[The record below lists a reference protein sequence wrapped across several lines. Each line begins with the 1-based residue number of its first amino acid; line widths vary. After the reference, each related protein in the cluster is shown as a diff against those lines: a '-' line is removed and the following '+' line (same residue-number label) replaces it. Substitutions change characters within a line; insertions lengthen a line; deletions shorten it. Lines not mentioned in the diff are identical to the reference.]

1 MNGAV
6 SRTVQ
11 TRRGGFPIITGVTPM
26 KITCWFVMLFVL
38 TVGCANPENGP
49 PIKPPPGVDPLPT
62 SSEAQVDRD
71 AAWEDLQAL
80 LAEYYQVLP
89 RQDVKELL
97 VNAGG
102 TSYSQR
108 FAAELGDMGSWP
120 TGGALYIY
128 GWKGE
133 SSYYTIVVRTEG
145 TNVDLNDGT
154 SLLEKRE
161 FGIDQ

>member
-1 MNGAV
+1 
-6 SRTVQ
+6 
-11 TRRGGFPIITGVTPM
+11 M
-26 KITCWFVMLFVL
+26 KIMCCFAMLFVL
-38 TVGCANPENGP
+38 TFGCANPENGP
-49 PIKPPPGVDPLPT
+49 PIQPPPGVDPVPT
-62 SSEAQVDRD
+62 SSEAEVDRD

-108 FAAELGDMGSWP
+108 FAADLGEMGNWP
-120 TGGALYIY
+120 AGGALYIY

-145 TNVDLNDGT
+145 TNVDMNGGT
-154 SLLEKRE
+154 SILEKRE
-161 FGIDQ
+161 FGIDP

>member
-1 MNGAV
+1 
-6 SRTVQ
+6 
-11 TRRGGFPIITGVTPM
+11 M
-26 KITCWFVMLFVL
+26 KTMCWLSMLFL
-38 TVGCANPENGP
+38 LNVGCIHSENGP
-49 PIKPPPGVDPLPT
+49 PIKPPAGVDPVPI
-62 SSEAQVDRD
+62 SSEAQIDRD

-80 LAEYYQVLP
+80 LAENDGVLP

-108 FAAELGDMGSWP
+108 FAADLGEMGSWP
-120 TGGALYIY
+120 AGGALYIY
-128 GWKGE
+128 GWKGK

-145 TNVDLNDGT
+145 ANVALDDGA

-161 FGIDQ
+161 FEVGQ

>member
-1 MNGAV
+1 
-6 SRTVQ
+6 
-11 TRRGGFPIITGVTPM
+11 M
-26 KITCWFVMLFVL
+26 KTTCWLSMLFL
-38 TVGCANPENGP
+38 LNVGCIHPENGP
-49 PIKPPPGVDPLPT
+49 PIKPPGVDPVPI
-62 SSEAQVDRD
+62 SSEAHLDRVG
-71 AAWEDLQAL
+71 AWEDLQAL

-108 FAAELGDMGSWP
+108 FAADLGEMGSWP
-120 TGGALYIY
+120 AGGALYIY

-161 FGIDQ
+161 FEVGQ

>member
-1 MNGAV
+1 
-6 SRTVQ
+6 
-11 TRRGGFPIITGVTPM
+11 M
-26 KITCWFVMLFVL
+26 KKVIPLFMLFVL
-38 TVGCANPENGP
+38 TAGCTNPENGP
-49 PIKPPPGVDPLPT
+49 PIKPPSGGDPLPV

-108 FAAELGDMGSWP
+108 FAADLGEMGSWP
-120 TGGALYIY
+120 AGGALYIY

-161 FGIDQ
+161 FEVGQ

>member
-1 MNGAV
+1 
-6 SRTVQ
+6 
-11 TRRGGFPIITGVTPM
+11 M
-26 KITCWFVMLFVL
+26 KTTCWLLMLFL
-38 TVGCANPENGP
+38 LNVGCIHSENGP
-49 PIKPPPGVDPLPT
+49 PIKPAGVDPVPI
-62 SSEAQVDRD
+62 SSEAQLDRD

-108 FAAELGDMGSWP
+108 FAAELGEEGRWP
-120 TGGALYIY
+120 SGGALYVY

-145 TNVDLNDGT
+145 TNVDMNGGT
-154 SLLEKRE
+154 SILEKRE
-161 FGIDQ
+161 FGIDP

>member
-1 MNGAV
+1 
-6 SRTVQ
+6 
-11 TRRGGFPIITGVTPM
+11 M
-26 KITCWFVMLFVL
+26 KIMCCFAMLFAL
-38 TVGCANPENGP
+38 TAGCTNPENGP
-49 PIKPPPGVDPLPT
+49 PIKPPSGGDPLPV
-62 SSEAQVDRD
+62 SSEAEVDRD

-108 FAAELGDMGSWP
+108 FAADLGEMGSWP
-120 TGGALYIY
+120 AGGALYIY

-145 TNVDLNDGT
+145 TNVDMNGGT
-154 SLLEKRE
+154 SILEKRE
-161 FGIDQ
+161 FGIDP

>member
-1 MNGAV
+1 
-6 SRTVQ
+6 
-11 TRRGGFPIITGVTPM
+11 M
-26 KITCWFVMLFVL
+26 KTTCWLSILFL
-38 TVGCANPENGP
+38 LNVGCIHPENGP
-49 PIKPPPGVDPLPT
+49 PIKPSAGVDPVPI
-62 SSEAQVDRD
+62 SSEAQLDRD

-108 FAAELGDMGSWP
+108 FAADLGEMGSWP
-120 TGGALYIY
+120 AGGALYIY

-161 FGIDQ
+161 FEVGE

>member
-1 MNGAV
+1 
-6 SRTVQ
+6 
-11 TRRGGFPIITGVTPM
+11 M
-26 KITCWFVMLFVL
+26 KTTCWLSMLFL
-38 TVGCANPENGP
+38 LSVGCINPENGP
-49 PIKPPPGVDPLPT
+49 SIKPPSGVDPVPI
-62 SSEAQVDRD
+62 SSEAQLDRD

-108 FAAELGDMGSWP
+108 FAAELGEMGSWP

-161 FGIDQ
+161 FEVGQ

>member
-1 MNGAV
+1 
-6 SRTVQ
+6 
-11 TRRGGFPIITGVTPM
+11 M
-26 KITCWFVMLFVL
+26 KTMCWLSMLFL
-38 TVGCANPENGP
+38 LNVGCIHSENGP
-49 PIKPPPGVDPLPT
+49 PIKPPAGVDPVPI
-62 SSEAQVDRD
+62 SSEAQIDRD

-80 LAEYYQVLP
+80 LAENDGVLP

-108 FAAELGDMGSWP
+108 FAADLGGMGSWP

-128 GWKGE
+128 GWKGK

-145 TNVDLNDGT
+145 ANVALDDETG
-154 SLLEKRE
+154 LLEKRE
-161 FGIDQ
+161 FKVSE

>member
-1 MNGAV
+1 MKK
-6 SRTVQ
+6 
-11 TRRGGFPIITGVTPM
+11 IIM
-26 KITCWFVMLFVL
+26 LFMLFVVS
-38 TVGCANPENGP
+38 TGCANPENGP
-49 PIKPPPGVDPLPT
+49 SIKPPSGVDPLPT

-108 FAAELGDMGSWP
+108 FAADLGDMGSWP
-120 TGGALYIY
+120 AGGALYIY

-145 TNVDLNDGT
+145 TNVDMNGGT
-154 SLLEKRE
+154 SILEKRE
-161 FGIDQ
+161 FGIDP

>member
-1 MNGAV
+1 M
-6 SRTVQ
+6 
-11 TRRGGFPIITGVTPM
+11 
-26 KITCWFVMLFVL
+26 
-38 TVGCANPENGP
+38 
-49 PIKPPPGVDPLPT
+49 
-62 SSEAQVDRD
+62 
-71 AAWEDLQAL
+71 
-80 LAEYYQVLP
+80 
-89 RQDVKELL
+89 KELL

-108 FAAELGDMGSWP
+108 FAADLGEMGSWP

-161 FGIDQ
+161 FEVGQ

>member
-1 MNGAV
+1 
-6 SRTVQ
+6 
-11 TRRGGFPIITGVTPM
+11 M
-26 KITCWFVMLFVL
+26 KTMCWLSMLFL
-38 TVGCANPENGP
+38 LNVGCIHPENGP
-49 PIKPPPGVDPLPT
+49 PIKPPAGVDPVPI
-62 SSEAQVDRD
+62 SSEAQLDRD

-108 FAAELGDMGSWP
+108 FAADLGEMGSWP

-161 FGIDQ
+161 FEVGQ

>member
-1 MNGAV
+1 
-6 SRTVQ
+6 
-11 TRRGGFPIITGVTPM
+11 M
-26 KITCWFVMLFVL
+26 KTMCWLSMLFL
-38 TVGCANPENGP
+38 LNVGCIHPENGP
-49 PIKPPPGVDPLPT
+49 PIKPPAGVDPVPI
-62 SSEAQVDRD
+62 SSEAQLDRD

-80 LAEYYQVLP
+80 LMEYYQVLP

-108 FAAELGDMGSWP
+108 FAADLGEMGSWP

-161 FGIDQ
+161 FEVGQ

>member
-1 MNGAV
+1 
-6 SRTVQ
+6 
-11 TRRGGFPIITGVTPM
+11 M
-26 KITCWFVMLFVL
+26 KITCWLAMLFVL
-38 TVGCANPENGP
+38 TVGCVNPENGP
-49 PIKPPPGVDPLPT
+49 PIKPPPGVDPLPM

-71 AAWEDLQAL
+71 AAWSDLQAL
-80 LAEYYQVLP
+80 LKDNQGVLP

-108 FAAELGDMGSWP
+108 FAAALGEKGSWP
-120 TGGALYIY
+120 AGGALYIY

-133 SSYYTIVVRTEG
+133 SFYYTIVVRTEDA
-145 TNVDLNDGT
+145 NVALDDGT

-161 FGIDQ
+161 FDIGQ